1 MATDNPTFQE
11 QAKALAHRLA
21 DGGLGAY
28 EGRRQAYA
36 RFYAML
42 LAQAQAPAYV
52 DTIAW
57 GVKLPQ
63 SRNALGSVL
72 RIRSCSSRGDRQAA
86 GPRAS
91 ETSGLPRGWADR

>member
-42 LAQAQAPAYV
+42 LAHAQAPAYV

-63 SRNALGSVL
+63 SRNALGK
-72 RIRSCSSRGDRQAA
+72 RSQNPKLLKPG
-86 GPRAS
+86 
-91 ETSGLPRGWADR
+91 